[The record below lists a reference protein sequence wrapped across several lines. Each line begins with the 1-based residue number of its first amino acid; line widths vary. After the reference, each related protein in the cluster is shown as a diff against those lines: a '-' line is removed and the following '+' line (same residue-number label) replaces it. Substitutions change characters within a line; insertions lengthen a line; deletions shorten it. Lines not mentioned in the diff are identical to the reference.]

1 MLLLSFEGIDG
12 SGKTTQVRL
21 LYEYLSERS
30 RDLSSGPLDP
40 LLVREPGGTDLSER
54 IRTLLLDSDLDI
66 EPMAELLL
74 FSSARAQLSKQKIKP
89 ALDRGRIVLCDR
101 FFDSSTAYQGI
112 GRDVSSTY
120 TDMKWL
126 RDLHRRATGGL
137 TPDRTYLVE
146 VDAETALRRR
156 SQNGASPDRME
167 TEPGNFYGRVSAA
180 YRELADR
187 EPERFL
193 RLDGTASIDA
203 IQSQI
208 RRDVDALLDARR
220 GELSANP

>member
-21 LYEYLSERS
+21 LHEYLSERS
-30 RDLSSGPLDP
+30 GDLSSGPLDP

-54 IRTLLLDSDLDI
+54 IRTLLLDSNLDI

-74 FSSARAQLSKQKIKP
+74 FSAARAQLSRQTIKP

-101 FFDSSTAYQGI
+101 FFDSSTAYQGA

-120 TDMKWL
+120 TDMEWL
-126 RDLHRRATGGL
+126 RDLHLRVTGGL
-137 TPDRTYLVE
+137 IPDRTYLVE

-156 SQNGASPDRME
+156 SQNGTSPDRME
-167 TEPGNFYGRVSAA
+167 SAAGDFYTRVSAA
-180 YRELADR
+180 YRELAEH

-193 RLDGTASIDA
+193 CLDGTASINV

-208 RRDVDALLDARR
+208 RRDVDAMLDARKD
-220 GELSANP
+220 ELSPDP

>member
-21 LYEYLSERS
+21 LYEYLSRRATDS
-30 RDLSSGPLDP
+30 PQAPADP
-40 LLVREPGGTDLSER
+40 LLVREPGGTNLSER

-74 FSSARAQLSKQKIKP
+74 FSAARAQLSLREIQP
-89 ALDRGRIVLCDR
+89 ALDQGRIVLCDR
-101 FFDSSTAYQGI
+101 FFDSSTAYQGA

-120 TDMKWL
+120 TDMEWL
-126 RDLHRRATGGL
+126 RDLHRRVTGGL

-156 SQNGASPDRME
+156 SQNGASLDRME
-167 TEPGNFYGRVSAA
+167 TAPGDFYARVAAA
-180 YRELADR
+180 YRTLAER

-193 RLDGTASIDA
+193 CLDGTASIDA

-208 RRDVDALLDARR
+208 RQDVDALLRAR
-220 GELSANP
+220 GEEPPSNA